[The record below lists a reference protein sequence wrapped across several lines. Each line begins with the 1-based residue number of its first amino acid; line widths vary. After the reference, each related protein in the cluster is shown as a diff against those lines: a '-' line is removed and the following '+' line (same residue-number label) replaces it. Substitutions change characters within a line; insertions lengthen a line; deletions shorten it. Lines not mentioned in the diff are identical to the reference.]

1 MAKPTLHKDR
11 NPSQMSFCLQVIM
24 YPPSKRQKSRM
35 NDVVLEIVQRQ
46 ALLFWNLKTSIYYE

>member
-1 MAKPTLHKDR
+1 MLHKDR